1 MPLQNEAGAGGPSI
15 TGIRVLTFDCDGVL
29 FDTEEANKAF
39 YNQILAH
46 FNRPAM
52 TAEQFAHAQMHTV
65 DEVIANLFPDARAY
79 DEAQR
84 FRRQTGYDPFIPY
97 MKMDPDLIRVLE
109 TYRPHLHLAI
119 ATNRSDTMN
128 KVLDRHGLAH
138 YFDLVVTARDVEKP
152 KPDPEPL
159 TRVLTH
165 FQIKPDAMLYV
176 GDSILDARAARAA
189 GVSFAACR
197 NPSIPGDF
205 HIQRLAELETIIPP
219 ARDGT
224 AL

>member
-1 MPLQNEAGAGGPSI
+1 M
-15 TGIRVLTFDCDGVL
+15 TDIRVLTFDCDGVL
-29 FDTEEANKAF
+29 FDTEQANKAF

-65 DEVIANLFPDARAY
+65 DEVIANLFPDARAF

-84 FRRQTGYDPFIPY
+84 YRKQTGYDPFIPY

-109 TYRPHLHLAI
+109 TYRPHLHLAV

-128 KVLDRHGLAH
+128 KVLDIHGLAH
-138 YFDLVVTARDVEKP
+138 YFELVVTARDVEKP

-165 FQIKPDAMLYV
+165 FQIQPDAMLYV
-176 GDSILDARAARAA
+176 GDSILDAQAARAA
-189 GVSFAACR
+189 GVPFAACR

-205 HIQRLAELETIIPP
+205 HIQRLAELDTIIPP
-219 ARDGT
+219 AMDST